1 MTAAALKTYIATQLT
16 PPVNQVQRVIDSFN
30 EVVDF
35 ITAQQQSEVIPNWT
49 ALLEFNTDGSG
60 DGSYAIHPDSNGAIR
75 FWKTKTDTNT
85 GNEPPTNPAV
95 TENDFWIEVSP
106 AGGSAI
112 QEWATGIYG
121 AGLIIVFHNHSSDGP
136 GLYLL
141 AEPERPYE
149 SANIETEITAEDW
162 VKITGGVDSST
173 TRVQTSASAATLNV
187 NADNFDMVVVTAQ
200 AEAITIANPTGT
212 PTQGQGL
219 VYRLKD
225 DGTARGISYG
235 ADFRALGV
243 TLPTTTTISKT
254 LYLACVYNS
263 TDSKW
268 DVIGYKEQA

>member
-16 PPVNQVQRVIDSFN
+16 PPVNQVQSVINSFN

-112 QEWATGIYG
+112 QEWSPGIYG
-121 AGLIIVFHNHSSDGP
+121 AGLIIVFHNHSTDGP

-141 AEPERPYE
+141 AEPVRPYE

-162 VKITGGVDSST
+162 VKITGGGV
-173 TRVQTSASAATLNV
+173 
-187 NADNFDMVVVTAQ
+187 
-200 AEAITIANPTGT
+200 GT
-212 PTQGQGL
+212 PETLQ
-219 VYRLKD
+219 RS
-225 DGTARGISYG
+225 TNEISYDQDANYGTKASPRTG
-235 ADFRALGV
+235 ALTESNTGAKLGV
-243 TLPTTTTISKT
+243 TALIFYDNTTLDVPATWDFHESDDLFIADDPCIIRVEYLSDTYKSASLQPITI
-254 LYLACVYNS
+254 
-263 TDSKW
+263 
-268 DVIGYKEQA
+268 